1 MYANTYRNVVQVSL
15 IALIGIV
22 LFTGCGTKTVQK
34 VTKAATA
41 TAIIPTATPRPTWQL
56 ITKSDLAKNVDQ
68 YISNMSLDD
77 RIGQLIIAQFSSLT
91 YAGDSQNVITKI
103 HPAGVIMYA
112 WEMNSLDQTKGI
124 DVAAQKDS
132 PIPLLINSDVEGG
145 PIDNLKNIFKA
156 GRPGAPQITANGDTQ
171 YAYAQGKK
179 TAQDLLSIGMNMNLA
194 PVVDVQTLNG
204 PDQNGRDFGTVPQ
217 PVITYGGA
225 YLDGLQQ
232 NGVVGTMKHFP
243 GLGGASI
250 DAHLGLP
257 VINRTRDQIE
267 SVDLAPYR
275 ALINSAN
282 PPGVIMSTDLLMP
295 AIDPK
300 LPAELSPAIITG
312 VLRNELH
319 FDGVVMTDALYMK
332 GITDTYSMYQ
342 AGVLSI
348 VAGCDLLLG
357 PSSYE
362 SSQLMVTAIKDALN
376 NGTLTEARINES
388 VHRVLMLKAQM
399 GWWSPTATPTVAP

>member
-194 PVVDVQTLNG
+194 PVVDVQT
-204 PDQNGRDFGTVPQ
+204 DRKS
-217 PVITYGGA
+217 
-225 YLDGLQQ
+225 
-232 NGVVGTMKHFP
+232 VV
-243 GLGGASI
+243 
-250 DAHLGLP
+250 
-257 VINRTRDQIE
+257 
-267 SVDLAPYR
+267 
-275 ALINSAN
+275 
-282 PPGVIMSTDLLMP
+282 
-295 AIDPK
+295 
-300 LPAELSPAIITG
+300 
-312 VLRNELH
+312 
-319 FDGVVMTDALYMK
+319 
-332 GITDTYSMYQ
+332 
-342 AGVLSI
+342 
-348 VAGCDLLLG
+348 
-357 PSSYE
+357 
-362 SSQLMVTAIKDALN
+362 
-376 NGTLTEARINES
+376 
-388 VHRVLMLKAQM
+388 
-399 GWWSPTATPTVAP
+399 